1 MFSRTSNLEPSTKVT
16 NPNLKT
22 EEFFQF
28 IQQRNTD
35 KIVEYFSNP
44 EYKVWQLKDE
54 NGYTILHKA
63 VFNGDIEITTLI
75 INEVKKRLGMGSKD
89 SLPKFIN
96 EKTNEGFTSLHYASY
111 KGNIPLLQLL
121 IKSGASVDAVTNLGK
136 NVMHMAAE
144 GNQPSMMIY
153 LITKEHQSSQSVD
166 ENGSTPLHW
175 ACYSGAE
182 ESVNF
187 LLNLDA
193 NIDAQDKEKLT
204 PLHLAVLGGREKI
217 VLKLLQKN
225 ANKNLKNIRGELPID
240 LARKKNQKRIAM
252 ILEDDDFNPLCS
264 LETPKYY
271 IEPKDIYRR
280 FILFMIIIPEVI
292 IFIFILPYLKDYIE
306 TFINLPAFA
315 LCLITFII
323 FIGKDPGYKKN
334 TELEKNSRG
343 DYPLIIKVNEGID
356 IRHYCSKCYIQ
367 KANNIKHCFICDKCV
382 ENFNH
387 HCFWINKCIGK
398 NNRFFYFIFILFSL
412 IYVNHTLYVSIE
424 LLWDDVNLPYD
435 RKLLHPY
442 LFEKERGFRVLG
454 AATVGVFALIVGMPL
469 WFLLFIEILK
479 TCGLY
484 GRKNYDINSLETIVR
499 KSKKE
504 EIKPEVELQGK
515 EDALL
520 PDEEKEH
527 LIKNDDQNNN
537 NIIFNINN
545 NIIENNDNDNN
556 KIEKKDS
563 IDVGHENN
571 ANKKPINEIEDNM
584 IVNEE
589 EHNIIPEGEVKPS
602 IIPILPED

>member
-1 MFSRTSNLEPSTKVT
+1 MFSRTSNLDPSTKLT

-75 INEVKKRLGMGSKD
+75 INEVKKRLGMGSKET
-89 SLPKFIN
+89 LPKFIN

-175 ACYSGAE
+175 ACYAGAE

-484 GRKNYDINSLETIVR
+484 GRKNYDINSLENIVR

-571 ANKKPINEIEDNM
+571 ANNIPINEIEDNM

>member
-1 MFSRTSNLEPSTKVT
+1 MFSRTSNLDPSTKLT

-54 NGYTILHKA
+54 NEYTILHKA

-75 INEVKKRLGMGSKD
+75 INEVKKRLGMGSKET
-89 SLPKFIN
+89 LPKFIN

-175 ACYSGAE
+175 ACYAGAE

-484 GRKNYDINSLETIVR
+484 GRKNYDINSLENIVR

-515 EDALL
+515 ADALL

-571 ANKKPINEIEDNM
+571 ANNIPINEIEDNM